1 MKAADKFAYT
11 RPHMSVKQRNSRIG
25 KYIID
30 NLKFIIAILPPKRHN
45 TPGNAVFVLN
55 DANYARDRRKIC
67 FRRSYVAPSPCR
79 RDAKKRPSA
88 ILAVPI

>member
-25 KYIID
+25 IYIID

-45 TPGNAVFVLN
+45 TPGNAVFILN

-88 ILAVPI
+88 ILAAPI